1 LQEETGTF
9 LQRLR
14 EKMVRNHAERKRIM
28 KICVY
33 CSAAQGLQPS
43 LYEKAEEFGRN
54 LARRG
59 HALVYGGFNEGIMGA
74 VARGA
79 AAEGGEIIAVVPEI
93 FDRPEFTYSG
103 CTRVVHTVTMRE
115 RKAAMETEADALA
128 VLPGGIGTF
137 DEFFEALVL
146 KTLGQLDKPIGVYD
160 MDGKCSALRALL
172 DASVADGM
180 LSEKNRAAAVFYEDG
195 EAMLDA
201 FEAEFEAKI
210 GAQGR

>member
-1 LQEETGTF
+1 
-9 LQRLR
+9 
-14 EKMVRNHAERKRIM
+14 M

-33 CSAAQGLQPS
+33 CSAAQGLQPE
-43 LYEKAEEFGRN
+43 LYEAAEAFGRS

-74 VARGA
+74 VARGT

-103 CTRVVHTVTMRE
+103 CTRVIHTATMRE
-115 RKAAMETEADALA
+115 RKAALEAEADALA

-146 KTLGQLDKPIGVYD
+146 KTLGQLDKPIGVYNIA
-160 MDGKCSALRALL
+160 GKCAALRALL

-180 LSEKNRAAAVFYEDG
+180 LSEKNRAAATFYADG
-195 EAMLDA
+195 EALLDA
-201 FEAEFEAKI
+201 FEAELA
-210 GAQGR
+210 ACDRP